1 MNYSL
6 LQPFSTLEYGKKVNF
21 TVSVALVGSAKHLS
35 SEQEK
40 NVNFTRSS
48 AGISFNGSQPG
59 SYQPKRSALEL
70 WENELV
76 LKRMSSDWARHRFYC
91 SGFAVSNM
99 QLSTMPMLTMLS
111 SFFSALKCGVY
122 THTQTFWC
130 VCTHI
135 WWYMYPCIH
144 VPCQWH

>member
-70 WENELV
+70 
-76 LKRMSSDWARHRFYC
+76 
-91 SGFAVSNM
+91 
-99 QLSTMPMLTMLS
+99 
-111 SFFSALKCGVY
+111 
-122 THTQTFWC
+122 
-130 VCTHI
+130 
-135 WWYMYPCIH
+135 
-144 VPCQWH
+144 